1 MCPKSK
7 LHQLISQ
14 GYVRDLHMRVV
25 HKWTLF
31 CADCAKDATQHTYS
45 CYIRGISCILLSIDF
60 LMSWMNSTKAW
71 NFERLQKYEPYS
83 HPNYTPW
90 EWCIFSQPF
99 AIIISSD
106 TKLLDLDERMQSGKK
121 KRTTGFLFTRAI
133 HLMKCI
139 DKKELC

>member
-1 MCPKSK
+1 MTYIINVD
-7 LHQLISQ
+7 LTIALLIFN
-14 GYVRDLHMRVV
+14 D
-25 HKWTLF
+25 
-31 CADCAKDATQHTYS
+31 
-45 CYIRGISCILLSIDF
+45 
-60 LMSWMNSTKAW
+60 
-71 NFERLQKYEPYS
+71 RLQKYEPYS
-83 HPNYTPW
+83 QPNYTPW